1 MCLGGTTEALKIVVV
16 DRGYNVGAAE
26 RGRHHHG
33 LPGGAFL
40 HPALAEHDIIDP
52 IGLAAALRHRHPNR
66 HGEPMAQRAG
76 RSLDTGIAIVRMD
89 AKAAIGLAVS
99 IEILASKY
107 SVLFQDH
114 VLDHA
119 AMTLRHEESVRRGAI
134 ETAAHQPMIHAID
147 NLGARIGRSDVQSA
161 DLLRYVQDAAP
172 IAKAA
177 RIRCFHIE
185 RVESHHLVHGLLTP
199 ASTPATLSARSL
211 SLITQEQSKNRR
223 RASGSAGAAGCLGAH
238 SMMVQ

>member
-1 MCLGGTTEALKIVVV
+1 EPLLGSRAMTPRSE
-16 DRGYNVGAAE
+16 E
-26 RGRHHHG
+26 RG
-33 LPGGAFL
+33 
-40 HPALAEHDIIDP
+40 
-52 IGLAAALRHRHPNR
+52 
-66 HGEPMAQRAG
+66 
-76 RSLDTGIAIVRMD
+76 
-89 AKAAIGLAVS
+89 
-99 IEILASKY
+99 
-107 SVLFQDH
+107 
-114 VLDHA
+114 
-119 AMTLRHEESVRRGAI
+119 RRGAI
-134 ETAAHQPMIHAID
+134 GTAAHQPMIHAID

-223 RASGSAGAAGCLGAH
+223 RASGSAGAARCLGAH
-238 SMMVQ
+238 SMMVQQKS